1 MKRNGILALVQPVF
15 LSRDYRIVE
24 SRVGKELAAS
34 SYAWGDMERLGI
46 PCAYGTDSPV
56 EDINPL
62 LGIEWAVRRTGS
74 GAELPPEGFFPRQRV
89 DVYSAVDNYTAG
101 TAYSNFD
108 ERRTGRIRPGFL
120 ADLVLLDRDIFTV
133 PPEEIGKS
141 RVLLTMT
148 GGKTAF
154 RQIP

>member
-15 LSRDYRIVE
+15 LCHDYRMIE
-24 SRVGKELAAS
+24 SRVGKELAAT
-34 SYAWGDMERLGI
+34 SYAWGAMERLGI
-46 PCAYGTDSPV
+46 RSAYGTDSPV

-62 LGIEWAVRRTGS
+62 LGIEWAVRRTGE
-74 GAELPPEGFFPRQRV
+74 GADLPPEGFYPGQRV

-101 TAYSNFD
+101 TAWSNFD
-108 ERRTGRIRPGFL
+108 EHRTGRIKPGYL
-120 ADLVLLDRDIFTV
+120 ADMVLLDRDIFTV

-141 RVLLTMT
+141 HILLTMI

-154 RQIP
+154 TQIP